1 MICQNQGVFVNRL
14 CYVVMHVYASRA
26 APPPRRA
33 TKKSLTSLMP
43 ARSDRI
49 PTQCTP
55 LPRWSPA
62 SLLEI
67 TQLSSCSLA
76 SDTCHYARRNHARL
90 SLPHYSCLQSRRS
103 LPATSLVCQA
113 SISSRRHPPRYSHH
127 SSPDSAPPNGANLRT
142 IPPPLSQASRT
153 SAGLIPKQSPCPR
166 SSEA

>member
-1 MICQNQGVFVNRL
+1 MCV
-14 CYVVMHVYASRA
+14 HSRA

-33 TKKSLTSLMP
+33 TKRSLTSLPP

-49 PTQCTP
+49 PTQCTQ

-90 SLPHYSCLQSRRS
+90 SLTHYSCPQSRRS

-113 SISSRRHPPRYSHH
+113 RVSSRRHPPRDSHH
-127 SSPDSAPPNGANLRT
+127 SSPDSAPPTEPTAPHNPTTSSPGVAH
-142 IPPPLSQASRT
+142 ISRVD
-153 SAGLIPKQSPCPR
+153 
-166 SSEA
+166 SEAITMSKVVRSVKVHGVPPASKTPID